1 MTKKQFIIWLEVG
14 IALVAAF
21 AVFQFVVDNPA
32 RAYGPNL
39 VERIAIRS
47 VLLLVALGTVFGS
60 CLAYIA
66 AGKAKSVVAKVL
78 YFLLI
83 PGLVLV
89 MWGAL
94 LMLLMSFSY

>member
-1 MTKKQFIIWLEVG
+1 MTKKQLIIWLVVS

-21 AVFQFVVDNPA
+21 TVFQFVVDPV
-32 RAYGPNL
+32 RAHGPSL
-39 VERIAIRS
+39 LERIALRS

-89 MWGAL
+89 MWGTL
-94 LMLLMSFSY
+94 LILLMSFSY